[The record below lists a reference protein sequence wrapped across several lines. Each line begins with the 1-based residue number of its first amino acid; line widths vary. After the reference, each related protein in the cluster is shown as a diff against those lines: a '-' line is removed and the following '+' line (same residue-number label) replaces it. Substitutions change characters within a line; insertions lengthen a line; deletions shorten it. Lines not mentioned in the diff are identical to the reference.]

1 MVSEIHNVR
10 IERLGSSGDGIS
22 DDPGERW
29 FVAGALPGER
39 VSAQAVRR
47 SHAGVHAQ
55 MIELDEAAAAR
66 TQPPCPHFVDPRH
79 PCGGCALQHL
89 APAALLRFKRQLIEH
104 ALIHRG
110 LEAAAHCV
118 AEPIAVPPHSRRRV
132 TLAAIGR
139 RCGAVLGF
147 HERQSHRIV
156 DLTECTIARPE
167 IVALLTPL
175 RHCLGQWLRQGEQA
189 SLQVTVAAGGI
200 LVDMT
205 GPRRY
210 PSRKQRTRWRQF
222 ADDQGALRIT
232 WRPDAKHRFKPL
244 VDRAPPQHMFEEVA
258 IDLPPAAFMQPT
270 AEGESAIREAVTRAL
285 PAPPRGRLLECYAGC
300 GSLGLPLAS
309 AGWRVSCL
317 EGSAAAVDALRRAA
331 RGAALPLTA
340 EQRDLARNPPTAAE
354 LAGFDV
360 AIFDPPRK
368 GAPALAPALAA
379 SDVATVIAVSCHPGT
394 FARDARSLIDGGYQ
408 LAHIQPIDQ
417 FPYTTHVEL
426 VATFRRHSATDG

>member
-1 MVSEIHNVR
+1 MASDIHNVR

-22 DDPGERW
+22 DEPGERW
-29 FVAGALPGER
+29 FVTGALPGER
-39 VSAQAVRR
+39 VSAQAVRT

-55 MIELDEAAAAR
+55 MIELDEAADDR
-66 TQPPCPHFVDPRH
+66 TQPPCPHFADPHH

-89 APAALLRFKRQLIEH
+89 APAALLGFKRQLIEH
-104 ALIHRG
+104 ALTHRG

-118 AEPIAVPPHSRRRV
+118 AEPIAVPLHSRRRV

-139 RCGAVLGF
+139 RGGAVLGF

-156 DLTECTIARPE
+156 DLTECTIAHPE

-175 RHCLGQWLRQGEQA
+175 RDFLGPWLRQGEQA
-189 SLQVTVAAGGI
+189 SLHVAVAASGI
-200 LVDMT
+200 LIDMT

-210 PSRKQRTRWRQF
+210 PSRKQRTRCRQF
-222 ADDQGALRIT
+222 ADEQCSPRIT

-244 VDRAPPQHMFEEVA
+244 VDRAPPQHMFGDVA
-258 IDLPPAAFMQPT
+258 IELPPVAFMQPT
-270 AEGESAIREAVTRAL
+270 AEGESAIRDAVSSAL
-285 PAPPRGRLLECYAGC
+285 PALPQGRVIECYAGC

-317 EGSAAAVDALRRAA
+317 EGSAAAVDTLRRAA
-331 RGAALPLTA
+331 RDAELPLMA
-340 EQRDLARNPPTAAE
+340 DQRDLARNPPTAAE
-354 LAGFDV
+354 LSGFDV

-368 GAPALAPALAA
+368 GAPALATALAG

-394 FARDARSLIDGGYQ
+394 FARDARTLVDGGYQ

-426 VATFRRHSATDG
+426 VATFRRQHATDG